1 MNLTLTKLDFKTAM
15 QSLES
20 AETGDELLN
29 QLDFVVAKLAEEE
42 TTVPVAELSAWLT
55 GVAKTALY
63 WFCSQTTLIMIA
75 LIQTEATTEMNLT
88 AAEEVALI
96 MADLFD
102 GDTEA
107 QENAIAA
114 LAEANGIAVAPE
126 TEDEINDLILANE
139 DALYDQYLPVREMPV
154 DAEWIPLY
162 GSR

>member
-1 MNLTLTKLDFKTAM
+1 
-15 QSLES
+15 
-20 AETGDELLN
+20 
-29 QLDFVVAKLAEEE
+29 
-42 TTVPVAELSAWLT
+42 
-55 GVAKTALY
+55 
-63 WFCSQTTLIMIA
+63 MIA

-154 DAEWIPLY
+154 DAE
-162 GSR
+162 